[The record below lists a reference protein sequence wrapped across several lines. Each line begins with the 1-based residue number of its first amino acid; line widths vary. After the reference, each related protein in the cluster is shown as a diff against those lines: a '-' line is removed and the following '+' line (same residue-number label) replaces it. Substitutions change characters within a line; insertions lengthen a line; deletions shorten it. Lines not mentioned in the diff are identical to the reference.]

1 MKETKE
7 TKETK
12 EKKKTQKEVK
22 EKHESK
28 TTPGDIV
35 FRCLIIVAIFFIAI
49 IAYATYI
56 GGFF

>member
-1 MKETKE
+1 MEETKE
-7 TKETK
+7 TKEVK
-12 EKKKTQKEVK
+12 KEVK
-22 EKHESK
+22 ETKK
-28 TTPGDIV
+28 DNATPGDIV